1 MENQD
6 HHSWQELNIKIQ
18 ATNIKDIEMPQ
29 LNDNETQLYTH
40 LVKEIH
46 LHKFSLYYS
55 FSSFLLSLDK
65 GIED

>member
-46 LHKFSLYYS
+46 LHKLSLYYS
-55 FSSFLLSLDK
+55 FSSLLLSLDK

>member
-6 HHSWQELNIKIQ
+6 HRSWQELNIKIQ

-46 LHKFSLYYS
+46 LLKFSLYYS
-55 FSSFLLSLDK
+55 FSSLLLSLDK

>member
-46 LHKFSLYYS
+46 LQKFSLYYS

>member
-46 LHKFSLYYS
+46 LYKFSLYYS
-55 FSSFLLSLDK
+55 FSSLLLSLDK

>member
-1 MENQD
+1 
-6 HHSWQELNIKIQ
+6 
-18 ATNIKDIEMPQ
+18 MPQ

-46 LHKFSLYYS
+46 LLKFSLYYS
-55 FSSFLLSLDK
+55 FSSLLLSLDK

>member
-6 HHSWQELNIKIQ
+6 HHNWQELNIKIQ

-40 LVKEIH
+40 LVKEIR
-46 LHKFSLYYS
+46 LQIFFILQ
-55 FSSFLLSLDK
+55 FFQPLVVAR
-65 GIED
+65 